1 MGYVDPVGK
10 LNQPLFWIN
19 EAVQTKLL

>member
-1 MGYVDPVGK
+1 MGCVDPVGK